1 MTDVPVTRYAK
12 AGDAHI
18 AYQVFGDGPDLLL
31 AMGIPISMDA
41 WWDAPQPSRFL
52 HRLASF
58 SRVLILDRRGT
69 GLSDPISPTA
79 PPTLEQHIEDAI
91 AVLDDAGLERAA
103 VLGSDVIGGQTCLLV
118 AAAHPSRVSAAIVVN
133 STARLAPSADYPPAD
148 QPMAGSFEL
157 NVNAMEWL
165 SSSDATKHLTPSH
178 MEDEAFRNWWR
189 RSVQRSGKPGTA
201 DAMRQVRDASDIR
214 SILPTIRVPT
224 LVLHRRGNRAF
235 PVEHG
240 RYLAEHI
247 PDAKYVE
254 LDGED
259 QIMFAGPQDDI
270 LDEVE
275 EFVTGSRQGPP
286 IDRVLATVL
295 FTDFVAST
303 EQTARLG
310 DRAWR
315 DVLDQHDAMA
325 KRQLERHRGR
335 FLKATGDGILAS
347 FDGPAR
353 AILCARAIRD
363 GVRQLGLEIRAGLH
377 VGEVELRDEDVTGIA
392 VNIAR
397 RVCDLGEASE
407 ILVSRTV
414 TDLVAGSGLQFE
426 ERGEHSL
433 KGVPGRWLLFT
444 VKA

>member
-1 MTDVPVTRYAK
+1 MTDIPETRYARN
-12 AGDAHI
+12 GDAHI
-18 AYQVFGDGPDLLL
+18 AYQAFGTGPDLLL
-31 AMGIPISMDA
+31 YMGIPISMDA

-52 HRLASF
+52 RRLASF
-58 SRVLILDRRGT
+58 SRVLILDRRGC
-69 GLSDPISPTA
+69 GLSDPTSPSELLA
-79 PPTLEQHIEDAI
+79 LEQHMEDAL
-91 AVLDDAGLERAA
+91 AVLDDARSERATI
-103 VLGSDVIGGQTCLLV
+103 LGSDVTGGQVCLLL
-118 AAAHPSRVSAAIVVN
+118 AAAHPSRVSGAIVVN
-133 STARLAPSADYPPAD
+133 TAARLAPSADYPPAD
-148 QPMAGSFEL
+148 QPAPGYNL
-157 NVNAMEWL
+157 AADQLEWL
-165 SSSDATKHLTPSH
+165 AWDAIEHLTPSH
-178 MEDEAFRNWWR
+178 ADDEAFRKWWR
-189 RSVQRSGKPGTA
+189 RSVQRSSSPGA
-201 DAMRQVRDASDIR
+201 AGAMRQVRDRSDIR
-214 SILPTIRVPT
+214 SILKTIRVPT
-224 LVLHRRGNRAF
+224 LVLHRSGNRAF

-240 RYLAEHI
+240 RYLGENI
-247 PDAKYVE
+247 PGAKYVE

-275 EFVTGSRQGPP
+275 EFATGSRHGPQ

-295 FTDFVAST
+295 FTDVVAST

-335 FLKATGDGILAS
+335 FLKATGDGVLAS

-353 AILCARAIRD
+353 AIHCARAIRE

-377 VGEVELRDEDVTGIA
+377 VGEVELRGEDVTGIA

-397 RVCDLGEASE
+397 RVCDLGEANE

-426 ERGEHSL
+426 EHGEHSL

-444 VKA
+444 VKP